1 MIAIKVGMSAF
12 KKICVICF
20 IELPLKMM
28 KNPFYFI
35 LKALFFKNYA
45 KNEAGRLVPDL
56 LLFFKKALDE
66 VKENCLQLSF
76 NMFQQPSIWHTIKI
90 NCIKPQPIDHQTIR
104 DMLNLNFSEKSL
116 ELVSASHFAN
126 NCSIKMIFMLHSIN

>member
-76 NMFQQPSIWHTIKI
+76 NKFQ
-90 NCIKPQPIDHQTIR
+90 
-104 DMLNLNFSEKSL
+104 
-116 ELVSASHFAN
+116 
-126 NCSIKMIFMLHSIN
+126 